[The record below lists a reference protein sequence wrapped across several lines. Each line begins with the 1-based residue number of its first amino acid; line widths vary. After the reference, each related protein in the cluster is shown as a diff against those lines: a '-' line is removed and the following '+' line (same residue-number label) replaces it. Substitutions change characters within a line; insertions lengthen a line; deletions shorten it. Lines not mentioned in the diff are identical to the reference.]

1 MAMSFPNTFEF
12 CNKPIGPGLPAF
24 VVAEVGF
31 NHNGDVELAK
41 QMITAAKENGADAV
55 KLQTWNAKDFYTTQF
70 LAKDPDQPDQTI
82 EFYKFFERYELSKED
97 YKILFNFSKQQGI
110 PLFSTPF
117 DEASLD
123 MLVEMGMPAIK
134 IASGD
139 LTHYQF
145 LKYVSTKGLPI
156 ALSTG
161 MGNLEEIAA
170 ALEIIQK
177 DGNPPVALLH
187 CVSNYPAKHEE
198 MNLSCIPQLSSK
210 FNVPVGLSDHTLDL
224 LASTIACSL
233 GAVMIEKHFTLDRDM
248 PGVDQKISMEP
259 WDLKRLKQITQS
271 VHEALG
277 DPEKKAQA
285 SEEPVKLGARRSL
298 VAKVK
303 IDSGSV
309 ITLDMLTAK
318 RPGIGI
324 SATDIQQVAGRK
336 AKVAIPEDQILTWDM
351 VS

>member
-1 MAMSFPNTFEF
+1 MSFPNTFEF
-12 CNKPIGPGLPAF
+12 CNKLVGPGLPAF
-24 VVAEVGF
+24 VIAEVGF

-41 QMITAAKENGADAV
+41 QLITAAKENGADAV
-55 KLQTWNAKDFYTTQF
+55 KLQTWNAKDFYSTQF
-70 LAKDPDQPDQTI
+70 LAKDPDQPNQTI
-82 EFYKFFERYELSKED
+82 EFYKFFQRYELSKED
-97 YKILFNFSKQQGI
+97 YKVLFDFSKQINI

-117 DEASLD
+117 DDASLD

-139 LTHYQF
+139 LTHHQF
-145 LKYVSTKGLPI
+145 IKYASSKGLPI
-156 ALSTG
+156 VLSTG

-177 DGNPPVALLH
+177 GSNPQIVLMH

-198 MNLSCIPQLSSK
+198 MNLSCIPHLSSK
-210 FNVPVGLSDHTLDL
+210 FNAPVGLSDHTLDL

-233 GAVMIEKHFTLDRDM
+233 GAVMIEKHFTLNRDL
-248 PGVDQKISMEP
+248 PGADQKISMEP

-271 VHEALG
+271 VNMALG
-277 DPEKKAQA
+277 DSEKKAQA
-285 SEEPVKLGARRSL
+285 SEEPVKLGARRSV

-318 RPGIGI
+318 RPGTGI
-324 SATDIQQVAGRK
+324 SVIDIQQVAGRK
-336 AKVAIPEDQILTWDM
+336 AKVAIQEDQILTWDM
-351 VS
+351 VT